1 MDLKEYIGKEIK
13 KRRKELALGQEDLID
28 YAGIGSTT
36 LSTLEQG
43 KANITLNI
51 LEKITNI
58 LGLEVKIVV
67 TKK

>member
-1 MDLKEYIGKEIK
+1 MDLKEYIGKEIRQ
-13 KRRKELALGQEDLID
+13 RRKELALEQGDLMD

-43 KANITLNI
+43 KANITLST

-67 TKK
+67 KR